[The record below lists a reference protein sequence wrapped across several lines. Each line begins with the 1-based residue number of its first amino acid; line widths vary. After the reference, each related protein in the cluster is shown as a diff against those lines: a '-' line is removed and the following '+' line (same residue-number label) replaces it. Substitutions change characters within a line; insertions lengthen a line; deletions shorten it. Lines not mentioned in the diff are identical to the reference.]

1 MKTIRSLSPSVFAV
15 GFLVLLLANTVL
27 GQQSVIY
34 GRVVGLT
41 DGDTLKVLVAGQ
53 ELLRVRIAFC
63 DAPEER
69 QAFGTRAIQAMSEL
83 AFGKEIELRKHAIDR
98 YGRTVAQVFVDGKDV
113 SLEMLRQDFAWVYD
127 RYITEASTEV
137 QETYRK
143 AQEEAKAEQRGL
155 WNDPNSIPPDISK
168 LGQGQ

>member
-1 MKTIRSLSPSVFAV
+1 
-15 GFLVLLLANTVL
+15 
-27 GQQSVIY
+27 
-34 GRVVGLT
+34 
-41 DGDTLKVLVAGQ
+41 LVAEKQ
-53 ELLRVRIAFC
+53 LLRIRLAFC
-63 DAPEER
+63 DAPEKK
-69 QAFGTRAIQAMSEL
+69 QAFGTRAKQAMSEMV
-83 AFGKEIELRKHAIDR
+83 FGKDIELRQHAIDR